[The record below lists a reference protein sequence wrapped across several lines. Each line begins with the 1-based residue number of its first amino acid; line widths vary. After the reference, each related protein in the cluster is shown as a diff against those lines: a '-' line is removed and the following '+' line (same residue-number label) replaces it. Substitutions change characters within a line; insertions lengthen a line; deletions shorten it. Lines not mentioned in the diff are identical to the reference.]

1 MIFIGEKI
9 NGTRKAIQEAIINR
23 DVDFIKKTALE
34 QDQAGA
40 NYLDI
45 NAGTDPSREK
55 EDMLWLL
62 EVVQS
67 VTDMPICI
75 DSSTP
80 EVIKEAIRAVKA
92 TPMINSINGDPE
104 RLKSFIPFIKERDCN
119 VIALAMDESQ
129 SGMPKTV
136 DERMTVLKRIFQAT
150 RNAGIADSKVFID
163 PLIMA
168 VATDQTAGLI
178 AFESIRSI
186 RKNYPEAHITG
197 GLSNISFGLPN
208 RALVNRTFLTLAVEA
223 GMDSAV
229 VNPENVPLIESLK
242 ATEML
247 LGRDRF
253 CRKYTVAAKIDF
265 TKK

>member
-9 NGTRKAIQEAIINR
+9 NGTRQAIQEAVLNR
-23 DVDFIKKTALE
+23 DADFIRKTAL
-34 QDQAGA
+34 DQANAGA
-40 NYLDI
+40 DYLDV

-67 VTDMPICI
+67 VTDTPICI

-80 EVIKEAIRAVKA
+80 EVIQAAIHVVKA
-92 TPMINSINGDPE
+92 TPMINSINGDPQ
-104 RLKSFIPFIKERDCN
+104 RLESFIPFINERDCN
-119 VIALAMDESQ
+119 VIALALDESQ

-136 DERMTVLKRIFQAT
+136 EERMMVLERIFKAT
-150 RNAGIADSKVFID
+150 RAAGIADDKVFID

-168 VATDQTAGLI
+168 VATDQQAGLI
-178 AFESIRSI
+178 AFASIRAI
-186 RKNYPEAHITG
+186 RETYPEAHITG

-229 VNPENVPLIESLK
+229 VNPQNVPLIESLK
-242 ATEML
+242 ATELL

-253 CRKYTVAAKIDF
+253 CRKYTTAAKIEF
-265 TKK
+265 VKK

>member
-9 NGTRKAIQEAIINR
+9 NGTRQAIQEAVLNR
-23 DVDFIKKTALE
+23 DADFIRKTAL
-34 QDQAGA
+34 DQANAGA
-40 NYLDI
+40 DYLDV

-67 VTDMPICI
+67 VTDTPICI

-80 EVIKEAIRAVKA
+80 EVIQAAIHVVKA
-92 TPMINSINGDPE
+92 TPMINSINGDPQ
-104 RLKSFIPFIKERDCN
+104 RLESFIPFIKERDCN
-119 VIALAMDESQ
+119 VIALALDESQ

-136 DERMTVLKRIFQAT
+136 EERMMVLERIFKAT
-150 RNAGIADSKVFID
+150 RAAGIADDKVFID

-168 VATDQTAGLI
+168 VATDQQAGLI
-178 AFESIRSI
+178 AFESIRAI
-186 RKNYPEAHITG
+186 RETYPAAHITG

-229 VNPENVPLIESLK
+229 VNPQNVPLIESLK
-242 ATEML
+242 ATELL

-253 CRKYTVAAKIDF
+253 CRKYTTAAKIEF
-265 TKK
+265 VKK